1 MLSPQGKMGGCSTR
15 SSQSWH
21 KLKLGNNSCL
31 FLFLFFKIPPL
42 PPLNPNSPLLR
53 GFHLNSWPP
62 LLGDSL
68 TWPHGTTGLGF
79 KQALRCTECLQPP
92 PHSQR
97 HAKIFT
103 LGERLFGQDHELIY
117 HPKAAWLASLRL
129 CIRRQPLPCFL
140 NPSVSG
146 LRFSCVDLKG
156 PELTPS
162 QPPPTPP
169 SAQAL

>member
-1 MLSPQGKMGGCSTR
+1 MGGCSTR

-21 KLKLGNNSCL
+21 ELKLGNNSCL
-31 FLFLFFKIPPL
+31 FLFLFLKISPL
-42 PPLNPNSPLLR
+42 SPFIPNSPLLR
-53 GFHLNSWPP
+53 GSKLNSWPP

-68 TWPHGTTGLGF
+68 TWPHGRTGLGF
-79 KQALRCTECLQPP
+79 TQALRYTECLQP

-103 LGERLFGQDHELIY
+103 LGERLSVQDRELIY

-129 CIRRQPLPCFL
+129 CILGQALPCFL
-140 NPSVSG
+140 YLSVSG
-146 LRFSCVDLKG
+146 LWFSCGDLQG
-156 PELTPS
+156 PGPGNHELTLSHPPS
-162 QPPPTPP
+162 